1 MRNKRLRCSC
11 LYVVVILLV
20 VSGCAIGNISSN
32 LSMAILNQDD
42 PETVRDGA
50 PAYLLLIDSMI
61 AGDPE
66 DPDLLSAGAKLYGV
80 YAVAFVD
87 DPERAK
93 RLADRARKYGQR
105 ALCSSNERACNM
117 DQKNFDE
124 FKLTLKGINS
134 TDLRALYSFTLSWLI
149 WTKSNSDDWAALAD
163 LPKIEAAL
171 EHIIALDEAFELGA
185 PHSYLGVLN
194 SLRPPSLGG
203 KPDKARRHFERAI
216 ELSDGRNLS
225 AKVDFARSYARL
237 IYDRELHDRLLREV
251 LEADAESPGLTL
263 TNVLAKRDAQRLLD
277 SADDYF

>member
-1 MRNKRLRCSC
+1 MRNKCLQCSFVC
-11 LYVVVILLV
+11 LVIISLA
-20 VSGCAIGNISSN
+20 VSGCVIGNISSN

-80 YAVAFVD
+80 YSVAFVD

-93 RLADRARKYGQR
+93 RLADRARNYGRR
-105 ALCSSNERACNM
+105 ALCSNNEIACNM
-117 DQKNFDE
+117 DEKRFDE
-124 FKLTLKGINS
+124 FKSTLKGLNPG
-134 TDLRALYSFTLSWLI
+134 DLQALYSFTLSWMI
-149 WTKSNSDDWAALAD
+149 WTKFNSDDWAALAE

-171 EHIIALDEAFELGA
+171 ERIITLDESFEQGA
-185 PHSYLGVLN
+185 AHSYLGILN

-203 KPDKARRHFERAI
+203 KPDKARQHFERAL
-216 ELSDGRNLS
+216 ELSNGRNLS

-237 IYDRELHDRLLREV
+237 VYDRELHDRLLREV
-251 LEADAESPGLTL
+251 LEADVEAPGWTL
-263 TNVLAKRDAQRLLD
+263 TNVLAKREARRLLD

>member
-1 MRNKRLRCSC
+1 MIIIS
-11 LYVVVILLV
+11 LV

-66 DPDLLSAGAKLYGV
+66 NSGLLSAGARLYGV
-80 YAVAFVD
+80 YSVAFVD

-93 RLADRARKYGQR
+93 RLADRALGYGRR
-105 ALCSSNERACNM
+105 ALCSSNEIACNM
-117 DQKNFDE
+117 DEKTYDE
-124 FKLTLKGINS
+124 FKSTMKGLDRGDLK
-134 TDLRALYSFTLSWLI
+134 ALYSFTLSWLI
-149 WTKSNSDDWAALAD
+149 WTKTNSDDWIAIAD

-171 EHIIALDEAFELGA
+171 EYIITRDEAFEHGA
-185 PHSYLGVLN
+185 PHSYLGILN

-203 KPDKARRHFERAI
+203 KPEKARRYFERAI
-216 ELSDGRNLS
+216 ELSNGRNLS
-225 AKVDFARSYARL
+225 IKVDFARSYARL
-237 IYDRELHDRLLREV
+237 VYDRELHDRLLSEV
-251 LEADAESPGLTL
+251 LEADAEAKGLTL
-263 TNVLAKRDAQRLLD
+263 TNILAKREARRLLG